1 MSADF
6 AFSADLALRN
16 NLSISLGLKD
26 TVVDLTVLIAALESS
41 FMKFP
46 LEDMDNID
54 CWLALMPAPAVDEYG
69 IRLSE
74 SILSLAL
81 HDLGIDIG
89 ELKLEIDCI
98 ECTSPK
104 FIELAT
110 IMSSPEV
117 VGDLTNIA
125 NKGIAYITDQLG
137 GPFLQSYLDQTL
149 ATSSRRCPHS
159 PDFVALDSPR
169 VEYAQFEAISTPAS
183 SITYLVIVGSIIA
196 SIGLISTL
204 MFFVV
209 KVIRSRR
216 RMAWLRQLSKKKMR
230 FYLLRQEEE
239 DIQMKELN
247 EGTRSMFK
255 SSSIPLVVRFLVPI
269 VILINVGLF
278 LSGHISLGASVDII
292 AQIGGESF
300 KVKEVFVFSM
310 AESVMDMWEAGAK
323 VSFLELMKYISRML

>member
-1 MSADF
+1 M
-6 AFSADLALRN
+6 
-16 NLSISLGLKD
+16 
-26 TVVDLTVLIAALESS
+26 DLTVLIAALESS

-54 CWLALMPAPAVDEYG
+54 CWLALMPAPTVDEYG
-69 IRLSE
+69 IRLSD

-89 ELKLEIDCI
+89 ELKLDIDCI

-104 FIELAT
+104 FIELAS
-110 IMSSPEV
+110 IISSPGV
-117 VGDLTNIA
+117 VEDLTDIV
-125 NKGIAYITDQLG
+125 NKGIAYITDLLG

-149 ATSSRRCPHS
+149 VTSSRRCPHS
-159 PDFVALDSPR
+159 PDFEALDSPR

-183 SITYLVIVGSIIA
+183 SITYMIVVGSIIA
-196 SIGLISTL
+196 SIGLISAL
-204 MFFVV
+204 IFFVV

-216 RMAWLRQLSKKKMR
+216 RKAWLAKLSKKKMR
-230 FYLLRQEEE
+230 RYLLRQEEE
-239 DIQMKELN
+239 DLQMKELN

-255 SSSIPLVVRFLVPI
+255 SSSIPLVVRIMVPI
-269 VILINVGLF
+269 VILINIGLF
-278 LSGHISLGASVDII
+278 LSGHISLGASVDIN

-310 AESVMDMWEAGAK
+310 AESIMDMWEAGAK
-323 VSFLELMKYISRML
+323 VSRFLSEKYILLLF